1 MKKTINIFLVLI
13 CFFTINNLKAQVE
26 EVADSTLQDD
36 EVVLVKPEPDG
47 KYKYGIKLGVQ
58 FSTLLGNENE
68 NNLTRFGINGGV
80 YLRKKFKNEK
90 WGYQV
95 ELNGSLRGSYFKG
108 GPNDYSLIRLVYL
121 DLPTLL
127 FVNVSKDQNNKILF
141 GPQFSY
147 LVTSAIYKG
156 EASVA
161 YNDEPNLNKLDMLAC
176 AGYQVRLGHIAIQ
189 SLLKYGF
196 ININNGLL
204 PEVLPKSQGKNMNN
218 FSFELNFIF

>member
-36 EVVLVKPEPDG
+36 EVILVKPEPDG
-47 KYKYGIKLGVQ
+47 NYKYGIKLGVQ

-121 DLPTLL
+121 DLPTLF
-127 FVNVSKDQNNKILF
+127 FVNVSKNQNNKILF

-147 LVTSAIYKG
+147 LLTSAIYKG

-161 YNDEPNLNKLDMLAC
+161 YNSEPNLNKFDILAC
-176 AGYQVRLGHIAIQ
+176 AGYQVRLGHVAIQ
-189 SLLKYGF
+189 SLFKYGL

-204 PEVLPKSQGKNMNN
+204 PEVSPKSQGKNMNN

>member
-47 KYKYGIKLGVQ
+47 KFKYGIKLGVQ

-141 GPQFSY
+141 GDMFQP
-147 LVTSAIYKG
+147 SA
-156 EASVA
+156 S
-161 YNDEPNLNKLDMLAC
+161 
-176 AGYQVRLGHIAIQ
+176 
-189 SLLKYGF
+189 S
-196 ININNGLL
+196 
-204 PEVLPKSQGKNMNN
+204 PKKDK
-218 FSFELNFIF
+218 FDFAA

>member
-36 EVVLVKPEPDG
+36 EVILVKPEPDG

-121 DLPTLL
+121 DLPTLF
-127 FVNVSKDQNNKILF
+127 FVNVSKNQNNKILF

-147 LVTSAIYKG
+147 LLTSAIYKG

-161 YNDEPNLNKLDMLAC
+161 YNSEPNLNKFDILAC
-176 AGYQVRLGHIAIQ
+176 SGYQVRLGHVAIQ
-189 SLLKYGF
+189 SLFKYGL

-204 PEVLPKSQGKNMNN
+204 PEVSPKSQGKNMNN

>member
-36 EVVLVKPEPDG
+36 EVILVKPEPDG

-121 DLPTLL
+121 DLPTLF
-127 FVNVSKDQNNKILF
+127 FVNVSKNQNNKILF

-147 LVTSAIYKG
+147 LLTSAIYKG

-161 YNDEPNLNKLDMLAC
+161 YNSEPNLNKFDILAC
-176 AGYQVRLGHIAIQ
+176 AGYQVRLGHVAIQ
-189 SLLKYGF
+189 SLFKYGL

-204 PEVLPKSQGKNMNN
+204 PEVSPKSQGKNMNN